1 MLAHSETSHASPD
14 KQVAVLGALL
24 SALSEGGNSSLAKS
38 LRDSASASPALF
50 FEAAMRLLETAS
62 SPIVLRRLYTRV
74 ADCPEFFFELVKPDR
89 FSREELLEVCG
100 RLMKI
105 DFLLDV
111 KLARL
116 LPTRGQPETELPSN
130 TIVYILDI
138 LNEIS
143 PGPRLILILS
153 HLSHHPHQHVASK
166 ATLLLARRVRNKGW
180 VERHLQSADARVR
193 ASTVEALWSATEP
206 STRTIFRQALHDD
219 NNRVVGNA
227 LIGLHLLGDAGLTP
241 FVTEMLKDARP
252 AFRWTAAWVAGR
264 IGATEFR
271 EPLRHALSDPQPG
284 VRIAARRALFS
295 MRPPPPANQKDS
307 APAGLKEPE
316 ATAAASPPGTTTAPP
331 PPGDTSEVPAE
342 NPVPDSGLKLDGHYL
357 GGLQ

>member
-1 MLAHSETSHASPD
+1 MFAHSETSQGSPD
-14 KQVAVLGALL
+14 NQVAVLGALL
-24 SALSEGGNSSLAKS
+24 SALSESGNSSLTKS

-50 FEAAMRLLETAS
+50 FDAAMRLLQTAS

-74 ADCPEFFFELVKPDR
+74 ADCPEFFFELVKPGR
-89 FSREELLEVCG
+89 FSREDLLEVCG

-105 DFLLDV
+105 DYLLDI

-143 PGPRLILILS
+143 PGPRLILTLS

-180 VERHLQSADARVR
+180 VERHLQSTDARVR
-193 ASTVEALWSATEP
+193 ASTVEALWSANDP
-206 STRTIFRQALHDD
+206 STRAIFRQALQDD

-227 LIGLHLLGDAGLTP
+227 LVGLHLLGEVGLGP

-264 IGATEFR
+264 IGAPEFR
-271 EPLRHALSDPQPG
+271 EPLRQALSDPQSG
-284 VRIAARRALFS
+284 VRIAARRALVS
-295 MRPPPPANQKDS
+295 MRQPAAPSQEEPTPAAVKESEPPAS
-307 APAGLKEPE
+307 A
-316 ATAAASPPGTTTAPP
+316 SQPGTVVAPKP
-331 PPGDTSEVPAE
+331 PDSPSETPAE
-342 NPVPDSGLKLDGHYL
+342 SPVPDSGLKLNGHYL
-357 GGLQ
+357 GGLH